1 MGVCNVNE
9 QLWLL
14 QSSSSDYNLVVL
26 TSLPFEN
33 CPEKKKQVERF
44 RVKTTVCNFS
54 LRAKKWIVGSRP
66 NTCHSPW
73 WAVCL
78 ETAFRPKL
86 RSLTSPELPQA
97 SEKQMRKR
105 ERRRGKKKNKKALL
119 SSVFLNRFC
128 VMQDDVHTFVLLL
141 LWLLLWLTLTGTTS
155 AQTIPTEN
163 GV

>member
-1 MGVCNVNE
+1 MSMNSCDYFKAPHLIITWWFLHHYPLRIVQRKKSKLKDFV
-9 QLWLL
+9 LKL
-14 QSSSSDYNLVVL
+14 QCATFHSG
-26 TSLPFEN
+26 
-33 CPEKKKQVERF
+33 Q
-44 RVKTTVCNFS
+44 
-54 LRAKKWIVGSRP
+54 KKWIVGSRP